1 MPEKENPS
9 KITERLNA
17 AIDAAVNEERI
28 VGAVVLAALDGDV
41 IYEQAAGWANRES
54 LQPMQANTIFR
65 LASMSKPIVSAATLA
80 LCEQGKIHLDDP
92 ITKYLPEFRPRM
104 TNGRVPEIRLWHL
117 LTHTAGLGYGFDI
130 PPDNE
135 PYASAGI
142 SDGIDNTGISLEEN
156 LRRLASVPLFY
167 VPGSEWRYSLAID
180 VLGAAIERA
189 TRSALPEIVRSLVT
203 VPLGMVD
210 TDFTVSDPSR
220 LATAYADSLVREEP
234 ARIMIDPDTL
244 RKELGG
250 VVHYAPRRALDT
262 TAFLSAGSGMVG
274 TARDYLRFLET
285 LRQGGAPILQAETA
299 QCMVEDQVPLLTAG
313 DPGNGFGFGF
323 GIVRDP
329 DAAKTPKGVG
339 SWGWAGIYG
348 TTFWVDPAV
357 RLSVIALT
365 NTALEGVTGSFAANV
380 VDAVYGNERMA
391 HQDFS

>member
-41 IYEQAAGWANRES
+41 IYEQAAGWENRES

-104 TNGRVPEIRLWHL
+104 TNGRAPEIRLWHL

-142 SDGIDNTGISLEEN
+142 SDGIDNTDISLEEN
-156 LRRLASVPLFY
+156 LRHLASVPLFY
-167 VPGSEWRYSLAID
+167 EPGSAWRYSLAID
-180 VLGAAIERA
+180 VLGTAIERA
-189 TRSALPEIVRSLVT
+189 TGSALPELVKSLVT
-203 VPLGMVD
+203 APLGMTD
-210 TDFTVSDPSR
+210 TDFSVSDPSR
-220 LATAYADSLVREEP
+220 LATAYADSLVHGEP
-234 ARIMIDPDTL
+234 ARLMTDADTL
-244 RKELGG
+244 RKEFGG
-250 VVHYAPRRALDT
+250 IVHYAPGRALDA

-274 TARDYLRFLET
+274 TAHDYLCFLEA
-285 LRQGGAPILQAETA
+285 LRQGGAPILQAETTHR
-299 QCMVEDQVPLLTAG
+299 MVEDQVPLLTAG
-313 DPGNGFGFGF
+313 DPGIGFGFGF
-323 GIVRDP
+323 GTVRDP
-329 DAAKTPKGVG
+329 VVAKTPKGAG

-348 TTFWVDPAV
+348 TTFWVDPVA
-357 RLSVIALT
+357 RLSVVALT
-365 NTALEGVTGSFAANV
+365 NTPWRASRDDL
-380 VDAVYGNERMA
+380 
-391 HQDFS
+391 

>member
-65 LASMSKPIVSAATLA
+65 LASMSKPIISAATLA

-189 TRSALPEIVRSLVT
+189 TGSALPEIVRSLVT
-203 VPLGMVD
+203 VPLGMAD
-210 TDFTVSDPSR
+210 TDFSVNAPSR
-220 LATAYADSLVREEP
+220 LATAYADSLVHGEP
-234 ARIMIDPDTL
+234 ARLMTDADTL

-250 VVHYAPRRALDT
+250 IVHYAPGRALDA

-274 TARDYLRFLET
+274 TAHDYLCFLEA
-285 LRQGGAPILQAETA
+285 LRQGGAPILQAETTHR
-299 QCMVEDQVPLLTAG
+299 MVEDQVPLLTAG
-313 DPGNGFGFGF
+313 DPGIGFGFGF
-323 GIVRDP
+323 GTVRDP
-329 DAAKTPKGVG
+329 VVAKTPKGVG

-365 NTALEGVTGSFAANV
+365 NTALEGVTGSFAADV
-380 VDAVYGNERMA
+380 VDAVYSNKRMA
-391 HQDFS
+391 YQDFS

>member
-65 LASMSKPIVSAATLA
+65 LASMSKPIISAATLA

-156 LRRLASVPLFY
+156 LRHLASVPLFY
-167 VPGSEWRYSLAID
+167 EPGSAWRYSLAID

-189 TRSALPEIVRSLVT
+189 TGSALPEIVRSLVT

-220 LATAYADSLVREEP
+220 LAPAYADSLVRGEP
-234 ARIMIDPDTL
+234 ARIMTDPDTL
-244 RKELGG
+244 RKDLGG
-250 VVHYAPRRALDT
+250 VVHYAPRRALDPT
-262 TAFLSAGSGMVG
+262 VFCPQAQAWSEPHGIICASLRRSDKAVHRYYRQRRHSAW
-274 TARDYLRFLET
+274 LRT
-285 LRQGGAPILQAETA
+285 KSR
-299 QCMVEDQVPLLTAG
+299 C
-313 DPGNGFGFGF
+313 
-323 GIVRDP
+323 
-329 DAAKTPKGVG
+329 
-339 SWGWAGIYG
+339 
-348 TTFWVDPAV
+348 
-357 RLSVIALT
+357 
-365 NTALEGVTGSFAANV
+365 
-380 VDAVYGNERMA
+380 
-391 HQDFS
+391 